1 MGFGRAREPPACRA
15 ASLGL
20 VWGFSSRMATSRVAP
35 VLQAHVAEA
44 LAPHAAVGHWL
55 GNLWVTPCLKAKLRC
70 AKQGARWLL
79 LFYTWGQAGNCC
91 SDPVPGSAPRR
102 PEGGFRSL
110 GPPPGW
116 HRRLGRAGSTSLP
129 LQPVTGC
136 EAAAGSWEPG
146 NRPPVSSMRTFGS
159 QPRRAGGPLGRAGP
173 GDCAHGTW
181 LRRSPGV
188 PGNPSRPE
196 GCPRWGSEGCGAQGI
211 KPLGTR
217 TWAPLGGGLLARV
230 GHGGSSGPGWV
241 RRGGGTRGRGR
252 VGDGPSGATRTR
264 AKKDAAKGLRA
275 RRRCRSDR
283 EAELIAGFKCK
294 IWGRERGGK
303 KVV

>member
-15 ASLGL
+15 ASPGL
-20 VWGFSSRMATSRVAP
+20 VRGFSSRMATSRVAP

-70 AKQGARWLL
+70 AKHGARWLL

-110 GPPPGW
+110 GPPPGR

-146 NRPPVSSMRTFGS
+146 NHPPEDVREPAPKGRRAPGESRAWGLRPWDVAAALARSAGKSLPARGLPAVGQRGLRSSGNKTPGDEDLGSLGWRPSRTRGARGQLRS
-159 QPRRAGGPLGRAGP
+159 WLGAPRRWHKWQGQGWGWTKRG
-173 GDCAHGTW
+173 HKNQSKE
-181 LRRSPGV
+181 RRSERA
-188 PGNPSRPE
+188 PS
-196 GCPRWGSEGCGAQGI
+196 
-211 KPLGTR
+211 T
-217 TWAPLGGGLLARV
+217 
-230 GHGGSSGPGWV
+230 
-241 RRGGGTRGRGR
+241 
-252 VGDGPSGATRTR
+252 
-264 AKKDAAKGLRA
+264 
-275 RRRCRSDR
+275 
-283 EAELIAGFKCK
+283 EAMQI
-294 IWGRERGGK
+294 
-303 KVV
+303 